1 MAQTVIGVDVAKDWI
16 DVQPLGG
23 KGERIAME
31 AAALRHFAEAAAR
44 KGAKV
49 VFEATGGYDRPLAA
63 ALAAAGVAPS
73 RVNPAQSRQFARALG
88 VSAKTDRVDA
98 RVLAE
103 MGARLDLAQA
113 LPLSPARRDLQALA
127 TRRRQ
132 LVGLRKQELTR
143 AQQTEDVI
151 ASASIARVIAFF
163 DGEIAALED
172 RIAAAV
178 AADPALDEPARR
190 LRTAPGVGPVVA
202 VGLLAELPELGHL
215 DRRAIAALVGL
226 APIADDTG
234 HRRGRR
240 AIGGGRPIP
249 RSLLY
254 IAALHASRRDPGFA
268 AFRARMQAKGLTVK
282 QALVATARKLLT
294 VLNAMLKSGTDF
306 IPKLTA

>member
-1 MAQTVIGVDVAKDWI
+1 MAQTVIGVDVAKHWI
-16 DVQPLGG
+16 DARPLGG

-31 AAALRHFAEAAAR
+31 EAALRRFAEAAAR
-44 KGAKV
+44 EGAKV

-63 ALAAAGVAPS
+63 ALAAAGVTHS
-73 RVNPAQSRQFARALG
+73 RVNPAQSRQFARAIG
-88 VSAKTDRVDA
+88 VGAKTDRVDA

-103 MGARLDLAQA
+103 MGARLELAPA
-113 LPLSPARRDLQALA
+113 LPLPPARRDLQALA

-132 LVGLRKQELTR
+132 LVGMRKQELTR
-143 AQQTEDVI
+143 VQQTQD
-151 ASASIARVIAFF
+151 ALGRASITRAIAFF
-163 DGEIAALED
+163 DCEIAELED
-172 RIAAAV
+172 RIAAVV
-178 AADPALDEPARR
+178 AGDPALAEPARR
-190 LRTAPGVGPVVA
+190 LRTAPGVGPVIA
-202 VGLLAELPELGHL
+202 VGLIAELPELGRL

-234 HRRGRR
+234 TRRGRR

-254 IAALHASRRDPGFA
+254 IAALHASRHDPGFG

-306 IPKLTA
+306 IPTVAA

>member
-1 MAQTVIGVDVAKDWI
+1 MAQRVIGVDVAKDWI
-16 DVQPLGG
+16 DARPLGG

-31 AAALRHFAEAAAR
+31 EASLRRFAEAAAR
-44 KGAKV
+44 DGAKV

-63 ALAAAGVAPS
+63 ALAAAGVTHS
-73 RVNPAQSRQFARALG
+73 RVNPAQSRQFARAIG
-88 VSAKTDRVDA
+88 VGAKTDRVDA

-103 MGARLDLAQA
+103 MGARLELAPA
-113 LPLSPARRDLQALA
+113 LPLPPARRDLQALA

-143 AQQTEDVI
+143 AQQTED
-151 ASASIARVIAFF
+151 ALGRASITRVIAFL
-163 DGEIAALED
+163 DGEIAALEE

-178 AADPALDEPARR
+178 AADPALAEPARR
-190 LRTAPGVGPVVA
+190 LRTAPGVGPVIA
-202 VGLLAELPELGHL
+202 VGLIAELPELGQL

-234 HRRGRR
+234 TRRGRR

-254 IAALHASRRDPGFA
+254 IAALHASRHDPGFG

-306 IPKLTA
+306 IPTAAA

>member
-31 AAALRHFAEAAAR
+31 AAALRRFAEAAAR
-44 KGAKV
+44 EGAKV
-49 VFEATGGYDRPLAA
+49 VFEATGGYDRPLVA
-63 ALAAAGVAPS
+63 ALAAAGVTHA
-73 RVNPAQSRQFARALG
+73 RVNPAQSRQFAHAIG
-88 VSAKTDRVDA
+88 VGAKTDRVDA

-103 MGARLDLAQA
+103 MGARLELPPA
-113 LPLSPARRDLQALA
+113 LPLPPARRDLQALA

-132 LVGLRKQELTR
+132 LVGMRKQELTR
-143 AQQTEDVI
+143 AQQTEDAI
-151 ASASIARVIAFF
+151 AKASIARVIAFF

-172 RIAAAV
+172 RIAATV
-178 AADPALDEPARR
+178 AADPALAEPARR
-190 LRTAPGVGPVVA
+190 LRTAPGVGPVIA
-202 VGLLAELPELGHL
+202 VGLLVELPELGHL

-234 HRRGRR
+234 YRRGRR

-254 IAALHASRRDPGFA
+254 IAALHASRREPGFA

-306 IPKLTA
+306 IPKVAA